1 MPKTPSDLL
10 QELSKERKKKFSDT
24 VLQEKLKL
32 STQQI
37 AELEKGNLNFTV
49 YPFNYYH
56 AKTYVGLINPAYMN
70 KLIPHH
76 FEAKSQSGNSSLVGE
91 DKNEIDFKKFFH
103 KIKKYFHG

>member
-1 MPKTPSDLL
+1 MQKTPSDLL

-56 AKTYVGLINPAYMN
+56 AKTM
-70 KLIPHH
+70 
-76 FEAKSQSGNSSLVGE
+76 
-91 DKNEIDFKKFFH
+91 
-103 KIKKYFHG
+103 